1 MIPHGLQL
9 RLDQLTRRGS
19 AVLVAAACL
28 SLYLLIRPTLSPRTK
43 SPKTDIVRVRNR
55 WGVDPADPEKPAP
68 YPPDMFP
75 GGRDVETVYGTVRV
89 FEWGPEDGDKVLL
102 VHGIGTPCIALG
114 SMAWEL
120 VRKGYRVMLF
130 DLFGRG
136 YSDGP
141 SNVAYDE
148 CLYTTQILLVL
159 ASSSLP
165 WTGASSFHLVGYSLG
180 GALAAAF
187 AAYHSHMLRSLT
199 VVCPGGLVRMSHL
212 GWRSRLM
219 YSHHLLPEWLL
230 RRWVRSRIE
239 PQHGQSADVPNGDG
253 GDEGDEEDVNF
264 DDVPVF
270 DGSSSTVVRVGDV
283 VRWQLDANPAFVDA
297 YMSTIRYAPIYG
309 QHDKVWAVLGEKL
322 AANRELG
329 QGLQRVCVVLGD
341 RDTIVV
347 KDEWIED
354 TRAIL
359 GEDGVDVRVLPGG
372 HEIAIS
378 KGKEV
383 ANVANVAISS
393 WQSRRLSRGMA
404 CKNGGSVNGNGS
416 GSGTRFQ
423 RNGYRN

>member
-1 MIPHGLQL
+1 MVSYGHHFSS
-9 RLDQLTRRGS
+9 DQLTRKGS
-19 AVLVAAACL
+19 AVLAAAACL
-28 SLYLLIRPTLSPRTK
+28 SLYLLVRPAMSPRTK
-43 SPKTDIVRVRNR
+43 SPKTDIVRVRDR
-55 WGVDPADPEKPAP
+55 TGADPEGPDKTVP
-68 YPPDMFP
+68 YPPELFP
-75 GGRDVETVYGTVRV
+75 GGRDVETVYGTIRV

-114 SMAWEL
+114 DVAWEL

-141 SNVAYDE
+141 SNTAYDE

-159 ASSSLP
+159 ASSSLA
-165 WTGASSFHLVGYSLG
+165 WTGASSFHLLGYSLG

-199 VVCPGGLVRMSHL
+199 LVCPGGLVRKSHL
-212 GWRSRLM
+212 SLRSRLM
-219 YSHHLLPEWLL
+219 YSHGVFPDWLL
-230 RRWVRSRIE
+230 RSWVRARIE
-239 PQHGQSADVPNGDG
+239 PQHGQSADVP
-253 GDEGDEEDVNF
+253 EGDEAEVNF
-264 DDVPVF
+264 DDVPMAV
-270 DGSSSTVVRVGDV
+270 GRGTVRVGEV
-283 VRWQLDANPAFVDA
+283 VGWQLEANPAFVDS

-329 QGLQRVCVVLGD
+329 LGLQRVCVILGD
-341 RDTIVV
+341 GDTLIV

-354 TRAIL
+354 TKTVL
-359 GEDGVDVRVLPGG
+359 GEDGVDVRVISGG

-383 ANVANVAISS
+383 ADTAISS
-393 WQSRRLSRGMA
+393 WKSSRYSGRST
-404 CKNGGSVNGNGS
+404 KTSGS
-416 GSGTRFQ
+416 GSGSGSGIRYKKSRH
-423 RNGYRN
+423 RN